1 MSNNCKSNAKK
12 EDVLK
17 LIFGNLSSLAI
28 ILSILGFIF
37 IWMYLR
43 TIDKLYIFSQ
53 ASFSSH
59 GVLSIPFFF
68 VMLFTA
74 LNLPSLIIK
83 VLLSDKSDKSDFA
96 NFLRSKKILYITAHP
111 IIISSFL
118 SFMLLYSNVL
128 DNVHYGYILFAVSFV
143 LIRLLIYSSEI
154 SELFSKKLVLY
165 FYIFFCYFISSS
177 FFIIPTYIFIE
188 MSNNST
194 SVFFW
199 LVILYLIFLIAG
211 NLIFFNLDIDIVKYL
226 WGSFLFYVA
235 LFICLSMIGD
245 EFKLQ
250 RMILKPIGVA
260 QSPSESGGYL
270 LKNGDFLELI
280 ERNKFEKYVNTINKR
295 TYTYIHGYLILNVG
309 NVRVI
314 CPHDFEKEDN
324 QKLNDQKLDFSRCL
338 SFTSEDIKFMKRG
351 FPKNYKKAD
360 LSKKAND
367 SKKVNNSKKTEKNKK

>member
-128 DNVHYGYILFAVSFV
+128 DNVLYGYILFAVSFV

-165 FYIFFCYFISSS
+165 FYIFFLLFYI
-177 FFIIPTYIFIE
+177 FFILYYSNIYI
-188 MSNNST
+188 
-194 SVFFW
+194 
-199 LVILYLIFLIAG
+199 Y
-211 NLIFFNLDIDIVKYL
+211 
-226 WGSFLFYVA
+226 
-235 LFICLSMIGD
+235 
-245 EFKLQ
+245 
-250 RMILKPIGVA
+250 
-260 QSPSESGGYL
+260 
-270 LKNGDFLELI
+270 
-280 ERNKFEKYVNTINKR
+280 
-295 TYTYIHGYLILNVG
+295 
-309 NVRVI
+309 
-314 CPHDFEKEDN
+314 
-324 QKLNDQKLDFSRCL
+324 
-338 SFTSEDIKFMKRG
+338 
-351 FPKNYKKAD
+351 
-360 LSKKAND
+360 
-367 SKKVNNSKKTEKNKK
+367 